1 MSNKEVCS
9 EYLHNVSSNYQQ
21 RISEWGERKHASAT
35 ADKSSANMQEC
46 AGKPQSQHTSMGRR
60 STNGRQN
67 VARTHCVLPK
77 QNSMYLRQFLII
89 NKNILKMFVGENL
102 MNVIK
107 NGPLPKVKCRG
118 RPFIASSS
126 LSTSDEVHLHPWEL
140 L

>member
-1 MSNKEVCS
+1 
-9 EYLHNVSSNYQQ
+9 
-21 RISEWGERKHASAT
+21 
-35 ADKSSANMQEC
+35 MQEC
-46 AGKPQSQHTSMGRR
+46 AGKPQSQHTSTGRR

-89 NKNILKMFVGENL
+89 NKNTLKMFVGENL
-102 MNVIK
+102 TNVIK

-140 L
+140 QKWTNAHYKSSVRTVGNSSIIQPFFHHIRIYWMFAICLA